1 MSTSTPLRSGFL
13 GKLRQYRLSFLSGLL
28 LIIGLFSLLQLLSV
42 GMISKTMT
50 EVRQD
55 SAANEALRQ
64 QQALMDQAR
73 MEVMNASDKLNR
85 AGIYLMFDKE
95 TGSVGSWN
103 SLMSEAETS
112 LANAQGAYQKLE
124 RFSGSARND
133 AVFTDLKN
141 SYQQLYNGLVE
152 LAQGIKRTNEIDIF
166 FAVPIQAYQTQF
178 TQKYSHFLQ
187 ENDARQ
193 KQHAQQLL
201 NNLDAAHTLFIVILG
216 LLLVISVLVWIG
228 VNKVIVHP
236 LKRITDHLK
245 LIASGD
251 LSHDIAI
258 KKTSNP

>member
-1 MSTSTPLRSGFL
+1 
-13 GKLRQYRLSFLSGLL
+13 
-28 LIIGLFSLLQLLSV
+28 
-42 GMISKTMT
+42 MT

-112 LANAQGAYQKLE
+112 LANAQGSYQKLE

-133 AVFTDLKN
+133 AAFTDLKN

-152 LAQGIKRTNEIDIF
+152 LAQGIKKNQRNR
-166 FAVPIQAYQTQF
+166 
-178 TQKYSHFLQ
+178 HFLCRTYSGLP
-187 ENDARQ
+187 DA
-193 KQHAQQLL
+193 
-201 NNLDAAHTLFIVILG
+201 
-216 LLLVISVLVWIG
+216 
-228 VNKVIVHP
+228 VHP
-236 LKRITDHLK
+236 EVFPLPTGKRCPSETACSAVIE
-245 LIASGD
+245 
-251 LSHDIAI
+251 
-258 KKTSNP
+258 